1 MSVEVGEETEPI
13 LLNIAL
19 PDGGDSLIRGFSK
32 RMLLDEVTNMAC
44 EEFNLERS
52 CVVVQRL
59 VGKGTEIMIS
69 LSLSL
74 LLKALEYLCIMPYSC
89 DFPSSVSE

>member
-1 MSVEVGEETEPI
+1 MTEEVGEETEPI
-13 LLNIAL
+13 LLNIAP

-44 EEFNLERS
+44 EEFHLERS

-59 VGKGTEIMIS
+59 VGKGTGMVNTFFLSVSFSPSS
-69 LSLSL
+69 LSL
-74 LLKALEYLCIMPYSC
+74 
-89 DFPSSVSE
+89 

>member
-13 LLNIAL
+13 LLNIAP

-74 LLKALEYLCIMPYSC
+74 ARFSMSPFSFYLNFLGQYWYL
-89 DFPSSVSE
+89 

>member
-13 LLNIAL
+13 LLNIAP

-52 CVVVQRL
+52 CIIVQRL
-59 VGKGTEIMIS
+59 VGKGTEIKMIS
-69 LSLSL
+69 LSLSRFSMSPFSFSL
-74 LLKALEYLCIMPYSC
+74 NFLGQYWYL
-89 DFPSSVSE
+89 